1 MMILDPNIQVALYLK
16 LAQIRRTSNP
26 NITYDNIES
35 VLYYDIWKREI
46 PKSLSVAINDIMSLT
61 IETIIMFL
69 SKQAIVDGYHAS
81 LDDFT
86 DMFEN

>member
-1 MMILDPNIQVALYLK
+1 MILDPNIQVALYLK

-35 VLYYDIWKREI
+35 VIYNDIWKREI
-46 PKSLSVAINDIMSLT
+46 PKNVSVAINDIMSLT
-61 IETIIMFL
+61 IETIVMFL
-69 SKQAIVDGYHAS
+69 SRQAIVDGYHAS

-86 DMFEN
+86 DMFDN

>member
-1 MMILDPNIQVALYLK
+1 MILDPNIQVALYLK